1 MDWLRPTDLGARS
14 ALEDT
19 AALTAYGA
27 ASIAPLRSYERRSLM
42 RIIKI
47 SSLNNLQL

>member
-1 MDWLRPTDLGARS
+1 MDWLCPTDLGARS

-27 ASIAPLRSYERRSLM
+27 ASIAPLRSSVLSAIYNF
-42 RIIKI
+42 K
-47 SSLNNLQL
+47 